1 MSLSE
6 SFNHEGAQT
15 LADAFPDV
23 DPVIKPLGGR
33 ILVQLRRT
41 AKKTRSG
48 IVLVEETKDTVRWN
62 NQVAKIVSLGALAF
76 RNRQTQELWPEGE
89 WVRPGDF
96 IRVPRWNGDRIEVP
110 VKDSD
115 EPVTFVV
122 FNDHEIIAKIEG
134 DPLAVKVYI
143 L

>member
-1 MSLSE
+1 MSQTE
-6 SFNHEGAQT
+6 SFLMPEVQT

-23 DPVIKPLGGR
+23 DPGIIPLGGR
-33 ILVQLRRT
+33 VLVQLRRT
-41 AKKTRSG
+41 AKKTQSG

-62 NQVAKIVSLGALAF
+62 NQVARVHSLGALAF
-76 RNRQTQELWPEGE
+76 RNRTTQEEWPEGA
-89 WVRPGDF
+89 WVKAGDF

-110 VKDSD
+110 VKGSE

-122 FNDHEIIAKIEG
+122 FNDHELISKITG

>member
-1 MSLSE
+1 MTSTE
-6 SFNHEGAQT
+6 SFLHEAPQT

-23 DPVIKPLGGR
+23 DPGNVPLGGR
-33 ILVQLRRT
+33 VLVQLRRI

-62 NQVAKIVSLGALAF
+62 NQVAKVIALGPLAF
-76 RNRQTQELWPEGE
+76 RNRQTREPWPEGE
-89 WVRPGDF
+89 WVQPGDF

-115 EPVTFVV
+115 DPVTFVV
-122 FNDHEIIAKIEG
+122 FNDHEIITKIVG
-134 DPLAVKVYI
+134 DPLAVKVYV

>member
-23 DPVIKPLGGR
+23 DPGIKPLGGR